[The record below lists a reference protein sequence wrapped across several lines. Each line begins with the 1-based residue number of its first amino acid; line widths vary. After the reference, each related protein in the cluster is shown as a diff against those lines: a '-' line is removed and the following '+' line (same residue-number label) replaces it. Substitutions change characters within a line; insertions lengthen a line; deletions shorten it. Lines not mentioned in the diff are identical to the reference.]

1 LQKINQDYIIF
12 ADETKRCGREDRRR
26 KRRPWLMANAWAGRR
41 EGGKRGEE
49 GLWLYSKVERL
60 FYAGILVIFHMK
72 LYTYLSLS
80 LSLS

>member
-1 LQKINQDYIIF
+1 
-12 ADETKRCGREDRRR
+12 
-26 KRRPWLMANAWAGRR
+26 MANAWAGRR

>member
-1 LQKINQDYIIF
+1 M
-12 ADETKRCGREDRRR
+12 ADAR
-26 KRRPWLMANAWAGRR
+26 GRR

-72 LYTYLSLS
+72 LYTYLCLSLS
-80 LSLS
+80 LSLNFGFCFSVVSCVSWLYIGDE